1 MAVLVG
7 DEREQIPGVHALVYV
22 HMLPHVLHQ
31 QKPVVRMCKLIP
43 LTETAQVLLVIILQG
58 IAVYLKPK
66 ARRSIYLTI

>member
-1 MAVLVG
+1 
-7 DEREQIPGVHALVYV
+7 
-22 HMLPHVLHQ
+22 MLPHVLHQ

-66 ARRSIYLTI
+66 SRHNLYLTI